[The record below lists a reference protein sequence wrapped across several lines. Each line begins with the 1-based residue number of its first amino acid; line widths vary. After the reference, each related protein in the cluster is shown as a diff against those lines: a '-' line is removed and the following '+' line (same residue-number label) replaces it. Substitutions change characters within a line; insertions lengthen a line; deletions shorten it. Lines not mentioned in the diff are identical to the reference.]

1 MAAVDNFQETQV
13 AETMQVRKL
22 LSPELRVKVEKR
34 VRELLDFSAN
44 RWPEHAAKF
53 QDAPDIRYDVKNR
66 FGGLAVSGGREDWTI
81 RLNLI
86 LCYENEEHFIKHT
99 VGHEVAHLV
108 CRVVYGV
115 TKQVEEKG
123 QTVTKKVRSHG
134 KEWRSVMV
142 EFDLKPNTYHTYDT
156 SSIEIKK
163 RARSKRGAP
172 LTPSQTLDMLKRLQ
186 TGFRRLD
193 KDAKQEFMD
202 WCEARQLG
210 LEEDEE

>member
-1 MAAVDNFQETQV
+1 MAADNFQETQV

-34 VRELLDFSAN
+34 VRELLDFSAK

-108 CRVVYGV
+108 CRVVHGF
-115 TKQVEEKG
+115 TKRVEEKG
-123 QTVTKKVRSHG
+123 QTVVKKVRSHG